1 MLYDVFEFYTLS
13 RKQEWE
19 KKGHMNPSEEKPSG
33 LKSENTAFHMS

>member
-19 KKGHMNPSEEKPSG
+19 EKGHMNHSEE
-33 LKSENTAFHMS
+33 NQVA